1 MHVFRHPKFYD
12 ELRKKRKKFQ
22 KEQADKQASEQA
34 SRRVGG
40 PTSHEQ
46 ESEQASDQASDED
59 ASKQR
64 WMWSQSLIA
73 REGVSRWSAIRPG
86 TAELSY
92 NFTSLREG
100 W

>member
-22 KEQADKQASEQA
+22 KEQADKQASERALQETVPHNDIEEA
-34 SRRVGG
+34 NRRAGG

-46 ESEQASDQASDED
+46 GSEQASDQASDED

-64 WMWSQSLIA
+64 
-73 REGVSRWSAIRPG
+73 
-86 TAELSY
+86 
-92 NFTSLREG
+92 
-100 W
+100 